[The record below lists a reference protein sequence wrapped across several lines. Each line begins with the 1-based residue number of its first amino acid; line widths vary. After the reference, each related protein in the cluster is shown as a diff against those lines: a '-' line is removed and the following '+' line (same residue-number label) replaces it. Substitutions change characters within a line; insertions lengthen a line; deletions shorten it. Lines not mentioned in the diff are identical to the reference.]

1 MNNITVQNSLFKA
14 LKRYGPHPA
23 ITFLETGETLTYSE
37 LNAKID
43 AVAGY
48 LLKLGIGPGSS
59 AVVLLP
65 NSIEYVLFSLGVVR
79 CGGILTGLNEMSG
92 VREVSFVLNH
102 LEPKVIIVGSQSQA
116 ETVYEYL
123 KNSDKKLTA
132 LGIEGFGA
140 IFPEEFKLFKWEDT
154 GGTSEFPLALP
165 GDIARIS
172 YTGGTTGTPKGVMHS
187 QYTLATNLMSHCIE
201 MQLDDQDKVLLTTPL
216 QHAAGPI
223 LWRALTSGIHSY
235 ITKTFDPESFFSV
248 VNEKGITTT
257 LVVPTMLYRL
267 LDYGKKTNS
276 RAGSMRTMI
285 YGAAPISLERL
296 KEAFEMFGPVLRQG
310 YGVTE
315 CPNLISALTKTDH
328 VWAYHN
334 NPKALRSCGSPCNMV
349 EVKLVDDDG
358 NQVPPGGR
366 GEIAVRAPYTMVG
379 YYKKPDLTGETLRD
393 GWLHTGDVGEFDEL
407 GFLYIVERKKD
418 MIISGGM
425 NVYSIEV
432 ENVVNQHPAVAMSA
446 CFGIPHADWGEA
458 VCVYAV
464 LRSGST
470 CSEAEIID
478 FCKQRISKYMVP
490 KTVKF
495 IEALP
500 LTGIGK
506 IDKKELRKPFWTGRG
521 SQIV

>member
-1 MNNITVQNSLFKA
+1 
-14 LKRYGPHPA
+14 
-23 ITFLETGETLTYSE
+23 
-37 LNAKID
+37 
-43 AVAGY
+43 
-48 LLKLGIGPGSS
+48 
-59 AVVLLP
+59 
-65 NSIEYVLFSLGVVR
+65 
-79 CGGILTGLNEMSG
+79 
-92 VREVSFVLNH
+92 
-102 LEPKVIIVGSQSQA
+102 
-116 ETVYEYL
+116 
-123 KNSDKKLTA
+123 
-132 LGIEGFGA
+132 
-140 IFPEEFKLFKWEDT
+140 
-154 GGTSEFPLALP
+154 
-165 GDIARIS
+165 
-172 YTGGTTGTPKGVMHS
+172 
-187 QYTLATNLMSHCIE
+187 
-201 MQLDDQDKVLLTTPL
+201 
-216 QHAAGPI
+216 
-223 LWRALTSGIHSY
+223 
-235 ITKTFDPESFFSV
+235 
-248 VNEKGITTT
+248 
-257 LVVPTMLYRL
+257 
-267 LDYGKKTNS
+267 
-276 RAGSMRTMI
+276 
-285 YGAAPISLERL
+285 
-296 KEAFEMFGPVLRQG
+296 
-310 YGVTE
+310 
-315 CPNLISALTKTDH
+315 
-328 VWAYHN
+328 
-334 NPKALRSCGSPCNMV
+334 
-349 EVKLVDDDG
+349 
-358 NQVPPGGR
+358 
-366 GEIAVRAPYTMVG
+366 MVG